1 MHRLIQRVSPL
12 LVCYCSVR
20 FTAAILLRRT
30 FLIIMFF
37 LAMSALSTFAQ
48 VYNVKEMNTE
58 EIRALDRNKT
68 VVLLPGGILEQHGP
82 YLPSFTD
89 GYRNE
94 RLTKDLANAIV
105 ERPGWK
111 VLVFPLIPLSSG
123 GANEIG
129 GKFSFSG
136 TYAIRT
142 STLRAVFM
150 DLATELGEQGF
161 QWIFIVHAH
170 GAPNHNLA
178 LDQAGDYFHDFYDGH
193 MVNLCGLILP
203 QLPKD
208 VQTLMTNQEHKE
220 DGMISVHSGMRE
232 TSEMLFLQ
240 PNLVTAAYES
250 APAYAAQNRE
260 QLIKIARAE
269 KWPGY
274 FGSPR
279 LASAT
284 FGARYWREYS
294 SRVVDLALEI
304 LEGFDYQQM
313 KRVTSNNAVSVR
325 ALEHESDIENKQSEW
340 LKKREHK

>member
-1 MHRLIQRVSPL
+1 MHKLIQDVSPL
-12 LVCYCSVR
+12 WVCHCSVR
-20 FTAAILLRRT
+20 FTVTFLLRRT
-30 FLIIMFF
+30 YLMIMFF
-37 LAMSALSTFAQ
+37 LSMSAFSTFAQ

-68 VVLLPGGILEQHGP
+68 VVLLPGGILEQHVP

-105 ERPGWK
+105 ERPDWK

-161 QWIFIVHAH
+161 RWIFIVHAH

-193 MVNLCGLILP
+193 MVNLFGLILP
-203 QLPKD
+203 ELPKV

-240 PNLVTAAYES
+240 PNLVNAAYES

-260 QLIKIARAE
+260 QLVKIARAE
-269 KWPGY
+269 NWPGY
-274 FGSPR
+274 FGSPG
-279 LASAT
+279 LASAA
-284 FGARYWREYS
+284 FGAKYWREYS
-294 SRVVDLALEI
+294 SLVVDLALKI

-313 KRVTSNNAVSVR
+313 KRVTSNAVSER
-325 ALEHESDIENKQSEW
+325 ALEHERDIENKQSEW
-340 LKKREHK
+340 LKNWKHK